1 MKWLLRLLAFL
12 PVLLLNLIV
21 LVAGVLLVLDNE
33 DYRSALVW
41 TAHTF
46 LDASLQINGPFALH
60 LGREASLTAGKVS
73 LVAND
78 GSYSLSVGELRT
90 RLRLDPL
97 VEGVFWVKSLVLT
110 DVHLETK
117 PTEPAGGSGFHGIS
131 LPTFVVEEARL
142 QNLSFDFQQPNRDKT
157 HKLSLHTLVVDDI
170 KNSGPL
176 GIEGNGL
183 FDNRPFSISGKLDS
197 LAQLIDAEQPYAVHL
212 DVMSGTL
219 QTHLE
224 GSIARPLEGE
234 GLDLRLNLD
243 DSDITKT
250 LRLWDESA
258 PPLGVLSA
266 QMLLRGDYTKP
277 RLEQISARLQRPGQ
291 LDLHVTGEIEDLR
304 TLGHVKMRVD
314 ARSSD
319 PTVTSWL
326 LFDQRNKL
334 KSLTVTGTVYA
345 NDGRY
350 RIEDLQ
356 AQAKTRSGVQ
366 VDVSGTA
373 DIHKTLHKRAI
384 QASELQLAVDSPS
397 TEALVSLITPGANGI
412 PELGRIRLTSRV
424 MPYLD
429 GLSLDGLN
437 LAAGGPGQIRVTA
450 SGSIETIPFSH
461 PQETSGFN
469 LAVDMQGAKSTYLS
483 KYLNL
488 KLPELGE
495 FRARARIRGRVP
507 DISIESLM
515 LTVGPPNQPVLR
527 ADGSVRTGFRQRSS
541 MLDIGID
548 VGTARLI
555 AALSG
560 KSPTASSLGRLK
572 GAMTVSDTD
581 GSWGVDKFTLVSTRT
596 SLFQFK
602 ASGALGDLVNRDQG
616 RIRTM
621 LEVDDVPALGRALGV
636 DLTGV
641 SPYRGRGLLE
651 IHRGHL
657 NYEASNTVGRTTSRT
672 RLTGSLNGNRPRL
685 KGRVD
690 IPVFNLADFGMG
702 KHAQGH
708 RADGVTANVAGNSY
722 IISRR
727 TLDLRALQDFD
738 LDLTVAVESVAGMNF
753 SLKRLDARLNL
764 QDAVLRV
771 SPVRL
776 VFQGGPST
784 LDLEINARAKP
795 VFNLKVSGDDL
806 LLGPLLAQI
815 QNDVPVKGYVNLLV
829 DISGRGASPHEMAAS
844 LDGKFSFG
852 LEDAKVPRKYVEFLA
867 VDVFGWVINTATHR
881 DPYAKLDCVMA
892 GFDIKDGVAAS
903 TLLAAEGPRL
913 SATGAATFDLKDET
927 MDITLLPKQRKTWF
941 SELAPVHIKGPW
953 RDPEVKA
960 LPIKSAVTSLG
971 PLVLTPAMPMVAIPA
986 ILGERLWTT
995 LHEHGKREGGCT
1007 KLVKKIEKW
1016 KKKGK

>member
-12 PVLLLNLIV
+12 PVLLLNLVV
-21 LVAGVLLVLDNE
+21 LVAGVLLVLDDE
-33 DYRSALVW
+33 DYRSALAW
-41 TAHTF
+41 TARTF

-60 LGREASLTAGKVS
+60 LGREASLTADKVS

-78 GSYSLSVGELRT
+78 GSYSLSVGEFRT
-90 RLRLDPL
+90 RLRLGPL
-97 VEGVFWVKSLVLT
+97 VEGIFWVKSLMLA
-110 DVHLETK
+110 DVHLEMKRTAQ
-117 PTEPAGGSGFHGIS
+117 AGGLDFHGIS

-142 QNLSFDFQQPNRDKT
+142 QNLSFDFQQPNHDNM
-157 HKLSLHTLVVDDI
+157 HKFSLRTLVVDDI
-170 KNSGPL
+170 KNSGPI

-183 FDNRPFSISGKLDS
+183 FDNRPFSISGHMDS
-197 LAQLIDAEQPYAVHL
+197 LAQLIDATQPYAVHL

-250 LRLWDESA
+250 LRLWDERA

-304 TLGHVKMRVD
+304 TLGRVKMRID

-319 PTVTSWL
+319 PSVTSWL

-356 AQAKTRSGVQ
+356 AQAKTRAGVQ

-397 TEALVSLITPGANGI
+397 TKALASLVTPGADGF
-412 PELGRIRLTSRV
+412 PDLGRIRMTSRV

-429 GLSLDGLN
+429 GFSLDGLN
-437 LAAGGPGQIRVTA
+437 LAIGGPGQIRVTA

-461 PQETSGFN
+461 PQESSGFN

-483 KYLNL
+483 KYLNPQ
-488 KLPELGE
+488 LPELGE
-495 FRARARIRGRVP
+495 VRARARVRGRVP
-507 DISIESLM
+507 DISIESLR
-515 LTVGPPNQPVLR
+515 LTVGPPDQPVLR

-541 MLDIGID
+541 MLDISID

-560 KSPTASSLGRLK
+560 KPSSASLGRLK
-572 GAMTVSDTD
+572 GAMTVSDAG
-581 GSWGVDKFTLVSTRT
+581 GSWGVDKFSMVSTRT
-596 SLFQFK
+596 SLFQLK

-616 RIRTM
+616 QIRTM

-672 RLTGSLNGNRPRL
+672 RLTGSLTGNRPRL

-690 IPVFNLADFGMG
+690 IPMFNLADFGIG
-702 KHAQGH
+702 RHARGH
-708 RADGVTANVAGNSY
+708 QVDAVTANAAGNSY
-722 IISRR
+722 VISRR
-727 TLDLRALQDFD
+727 PLDLSVLQDFD
-738 LDLTVAVESVAGMNF
+738 LDLTVAVEAIAGTNF

-764 QDAVLRV
+764 QDAVLRA

-806 LLGPLLAQI
+806 VLGPLLAQI
-815 QNDVPVKGYVNLLV
+815 QNDVPVKGYVNLKADV
-829 DISGRGASPHEMAAS
+829 SGRGRSPHEMASS
-844 LDGKFSFG
+844 LDGNISFG
-852 LEDAKVPRKYVEFLA
+852 LEDARIPRKYVEFLA
-867 VDVFGWVINTATHR
+867 VDVFGWVINTATQR
-881 DPYAKLDCVMA
+881 DRYAKLDCVMA

-903 TLLAAEGPRL
+903 TLLAAEGPKL
-913 SATGAATFDLKDET
+913 SATGTATFDLKDET
-927 MDITLLPKQRKTWF
+927 MDVTLLPKQRKTWF

-953 RDPEVKA
+953 RDPEVTA

-995 LHEHGKREGGCT
+995 LHEHGKRQGGCT